1 MPTSRSIDPSDCL
14 VTSLIQKAVQCG
26 EKVALSTIHE
36 SVTYAELLD
45 RVSALAEA
53 LPTTSNRSDGIPP
66 IAVVVDR
73 SIASV
78 VAIMAV
84 RWAGLPVLP
93 IADSDHPEN
102 SKDVFGI
109 AISLASL
116 ATLAMIPTLILLC
129 IVGWKIPRDTF
140 IG

>member
-1 MPTSRSIDPSDCL
+1 MERKRMPTSRSIDPADCL

-53 LPTTSNRSDGIPP
+53 LPTSSNRSGGIPP

-93 IADSDHPEN
+93 IADTEPRN
-102 SKDVFGI
+102 RMYQVFEQTQPQLVI
-109 AISLASL
+109 D
-116 ATLAMIPTLILLC
+116 ATGRMQ
-129 IVGWKIPRDTF
+129 
-140 IG
+140 